1 MSRRVLDEESARTSF
16 GRPSLWAR
24 EPETPP
30 RFAMGTREMGRIPK
44 LDVEP
49 DDVEIARSIFGDTLA
64 QIVHDL
70 KNPLST
76 IGLEACLLT
85 EIVPEGDQRDAVAR
99 IAHNV
104 NFLDRLVHDL
114 LDSCSVEAGKF
125 ELRRRPTELRTL
137 LEQTIERA
145 VATRDRHRVFLEA
158 PEQIVLAVDDLRIER
173 VVANLLGNALAY
185 SPRSAGVVIRLVR
198 EADHV
203 RVAVIDAGP
212 GISPT
217 DAHVVF
223 ERYVRGSAP
232 GAGTGLGL
240 YISKVIVE
248 AHGGR
253 IGVIS
258 AHGLGSQF
266 YFELPIA

>member
-1 MSRRVLDEESARTSF
+1 MARRNLDEHSARTAL

-24 EPETPP
+24 EPESQP
-30 RFAMGTREMGRIPK
+30 RFALGTREMGRIPK
-44 LDVEP
+44 DDVEP

-76 IGLEACLLT
+76 IGLEACLLK
-85 EIVPEGDQRDAVAR
+85 EVVPEGDQRDAVAR

-125 ELRRRPTELRTL
+125 ELHRRPTELRTL

-145 VATRDRHRVFLEA
+145 VATRDRQRVFLEA
-158 PEQIVLAVDDLRIER
+158 PEQFVLAVDDLRIER

-203 RVAVIDAGP
+203 RISVIDAGP
-212 GISPT
+212 GMSPGE
-217 DAHVVF
+217 AQLVF
-223 ERYVRGSAP
+223 EKYRRGSAP
-232 GAGTGLGL
+232 GAGSGLGL

-253 IGVIS
+253 IGVS
-258 AHGLGSQF
+258 SVRGVGSQF
-266 YFELPIA
+266 YFELPVA

>member
-1 MSRRVLDEESARTSF
+1 MARRELDQQSARTSL
-16 GRPSLWAR
+16 GRPSSWTR
-24 EPETPP
+24 EPEKPP

-44 LDVEP
+44 DDVEP
-49 DDVEIARSIFGDTLA
+49 DDIDIARSIFGDTLA

-76 IGLEACLLT
+76 IGLEACLLK
-85 EIVPEGDQRDAVAR
+85 EIVPEGGQRDAVAR

-104 NFLDRLVHDL
+104 NFLDRLVQDL

-125 ELRRRPTELRTL
+125 ELHRRPTELRTL
-137 LEQTIERA
+137 LEQTIERV

-158 PEQIVLAVDDLRIER
+158 RDSIVLAIDDLRIER

-185 SPRSAGVVIRLVR
+185 SPRSAGVVIRLVL

-212 GISPT
+212 GMSPT
-217 DAHVVF
+217 EAQVVF
-223 ERYVRGSAP
+223 EKYRRGSAP
-232 GAGTGLGL
+232 GAGSGLGL
-240 YISKVIVE
+240 HVSKVIVE

-253 IGVIS
+253 IGVAS
-258 AHGLGSQF
+258 VRGAGSQF
-266 YFELPIA
+266 YFELPIV